1 MTYISYNLLVITINK
16 LIKISLIL
24 LLFSI
29 ILISIFN
36 VNASNLTFPLLG
48 KIIYLDAGHGGVDNG
63 ATVKN
68 VNEKDINLQIVYKLK
83 ETLTNAGATVYLT
96 RKDDNDISNPNALY
110 RKKSDFDNRIKL
122 INNSKADLY
131 ISIHQNIYQD
141 KKYKGPQVFYVKDN
155 KKLAENIQNT
165 LNKYT
170 KNNRKIKTI
179 NNTYMYKLLNK
190 KGVLIECGFLSN
202 NYERIKLQTNTY
214 QNELA
219 KIITEG
225 IITYFS

>member
-1 MTYISYNLLVITINK
+1 MKRIIYL
-16 LIKISLIL
+16 
-24 LLFSI
+24 SI
-29 ILISIFN
+29 IICIFILIILSIYK
-36 VNASNLTFPLLG
+36 VDASIISFPLAG
-48 KIIYLDAGHGGVDNG
+48 KTIYLDAGHGGPDNG
-63 ATVKN
+63 ASSGKIL
-68 VNEKDINLQIVYKLK
+68 EKDINLEIVYKLEK
-83 ETLTNAGATVYLT
+83 ELTKNGAKVLLT
-96 RKDDNDISNPNALY
+96 RTNENDLSEPNSKY

-122 INNSKADLY
+122 INNSNADLY
-131 ISIHQNIYQD
+131 ISIHQNIYKD

-179 NNTYMYKLLNK
+179 NNTYMYKLLTK

-202 NYERIKLQTNTY
+202 DYERTKLQTTTY

>member
-1 MTYISYNLLVITINK
+1 MITINK
-16 LIKISLIL
+16 LIKFSLIL
-24 LLFSI
+24 LIFSI
-29 ILISIFN
+29 ITISILN

-48 KIIYLDAGHGGVDNG
+48 KIIYLDAGHGGVDKG

-122 INNSKADLY
+122 INNSNADLY
-131 ISIHQNIYQD
+131 ISIHQNIYQNE
-141 KKYKGPQVFYVKDN
+141 KYKGPQVFYVKDN

-190 KGVLIECGFLSN
+190 KGILIECGFLSN
-202 NYERIKLQTNTY
+202 DYERSKLQTNTY
-214 QNELA
+214 QTELA

>member
-1 MTYISYNLLVITINK
+1 MITINK
-16 LIKISLIL
+16 LIKFSLIL
-24 LLFSI
+24 LIFSI
-29 ILISIFN
+29 ITISIFN

-48 KIIYLDAGHGGVDNG
+48 KIIYLDAGHGGVDKG

-122 INNSKADLY
+122 INNSNADLY
-131 ISIHQNIYQD
+131 ISIHQNIYQNE
-141 KKYKGPQVFYVKDN
+141 KYKGPQVFYVKDN

-190 KGVLIECGFLSN
+190 KGILIECGFLSN
-202 NYERIKLQTNTY
+202 DYERSKLQTNTY
-214 QNELA
+214 QTELA